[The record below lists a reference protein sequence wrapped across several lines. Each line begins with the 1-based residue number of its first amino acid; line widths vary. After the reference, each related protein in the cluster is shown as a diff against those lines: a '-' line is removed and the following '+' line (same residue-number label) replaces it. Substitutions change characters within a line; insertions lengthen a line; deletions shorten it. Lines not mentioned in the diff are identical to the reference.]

1 MALGAGSTNPW
12 QMSEAYAVFA
22 NGGYK
27 INSFLIHKVLD
38 GKGQVLMQAKP
49 KQAGE
54 EANLVIPAR
63 NAWVMN
69 SMMQDVVRY
78 GTATKANVLK
88 RNDLAGKTGTTN
100 DSFDAWFAGYASQ
113 VVGITWVG
121 FDTPKSLGDKETG
134 GGVAL
139 PIWIDYMA
147 KVLPKLPEIPRPYPS
162 EPSASSTDDAPA
174 TNPVAA
180 ASTPAPAAQ

>member
-1 MALGAGSTNPW
+1 VIST
-12 QMSEAYAVFA
+12 
-22 NGGYK
+22 
-27 INSFLIHKVLD
+27 
-38 GKGQVLMQAKP
+38 
-49 KQAGE
+49 
-54 EANLVIPAR
+54 R
-63 NAWVMN
+63 NANTMH

-100 DSFDAWFAGYASQ
+100 ESHDAWFAGYASQ

-121 FDTPKSLGDKETG
+121 FDQPKSLGDKETG

-147 KVLPKLPEIPRPYPS
+147 KVLPKLPEVPRKVAT
-162 EPSASSTDDAPA
+162 EPAPPFLDGI
-174 TNPVAA
+174 N
-180 ASTPAPAAQ
+180 PAPAAPATTSSGTGAAGLSGANAGAGLTLAPSLKSSASSQPLTAPAAAAVATPQ